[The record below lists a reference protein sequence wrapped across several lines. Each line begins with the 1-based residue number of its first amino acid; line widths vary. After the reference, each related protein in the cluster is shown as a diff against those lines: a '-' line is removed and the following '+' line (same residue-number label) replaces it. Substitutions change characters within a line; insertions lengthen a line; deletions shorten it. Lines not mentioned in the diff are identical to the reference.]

1 MYTSTMTPFAILT
14 LLIVALIGTTAA
26 YSTPKS
32 TSQSQRQTSTTVV
45 NRSTFLATAASTC
58 LAFLAS
64 SPPAF
69 AKDVDPALKGTKADP
84 EFQACLSQCVYECT
98 KPKGME
104 QRSRAECLPE
114 CKSKCAKTKQQTMTG
129 SPK

>member
-1 MYTSTMTPFAILT
+1 MTPFAILT

-32 TSQSQRQTSTTVV
+32 TSQSQRQTSATVV

-104 QRSRAECLPE
+104 QRNEAADDDGVSQVSLEMEGGRIWGCDIYGA
-114 CKSKCAKTKQQTMTG
+114 
-129 SPK
+129 